1 MLRRRSTLERHN
13 LVLQHQ
19 IPLKSRVWT
28 QRFIPDTGAC
38 RVLPDASLNLEV
50 AVITM
55 LSPLDSRACCAK
67 IRPEGETSPS
77 TYTPFVLSSISTVC
91 SDGNPDEFPTLLTH
105 AFPSHLVL
113 DPHASK
119 SPSVM
124 PGVHHFS
131 EEC

>member
-13 LVLQHQ
+13 LVLQRQ

-55 LSPLDSRACCAK
+55 LSP
-67 IRPEGETSPS
+67 PGQ
-77 TYTPFVLSSISTVC
+77 SSMLCQNQARRRNVAVNS
-91 SDGNPDEFPTLLTH
+91 H
-105 AFPSHLVL
+105 AFRTFFHLHRVL
-113 DPHASK
+113 RR
-119 SPSVM
+119 
-124 PGVHHFS
+124 
-131 EEC
+131 